1 MRSHLLLLVITVG
14 LLIGTAGSAR
24 GQDASPHYDKDQV
37 TAASKAF
44 LSVAADLQEAY
55 LPLEQSLSR
64 TDSLLAE
71 LDLNLALS
79 KGAVDAAQH
88 KLWSARLDERS
99 GVFGPEFEAIQL
111 RIQELEA
118 GFEVSFQGALDRA
131 LTKLKADGV
140 EPAPCAAKAAGIA
153 AMAPGFASGKAKCP
167 GEDVSLKIASMW
179 DNDPQLTAQLAAL
192 IEPAWP
198 GVTSYSESAPSV
210 ATGGFA
216 GNNDWLSPANL
227 GAAIPEAIELIDA
240 IERMAAKSRNALRAS
255 YQGLDREAP
264 GFKEQRLA
272 VSALAKGI
280 RSFSEDAKK
289 AAGEALFESLNR
301 VRRKGRKAG
310 WSEVTVCLNP
320 TGWEGCSGT
329 DRTDDVAEAMV
340 ADRKLQKALAK
351 LLEGLEPPSVELP

>member
-14 LLIGTAGSAR
+14 LLIGAPGSAR
-24 GQDASPHYDKDQV
+24 GQEASPHYDKDQV

-44 LSVAADLQEAY
+44 LSVAAELQEAY

-79 KGAVDAAQH
+79 KGSVDSAQH

-111 RIQELEA
+111 RIQELEG
-118 GFEVSFQGALDRA
+118 GFETSFQGALNRA
-131 LTKLKADGV
+131 LKALKADGI
-140 EPAPCAAKAAGIA
+140 EPTPCGAKAAGIA

-167 GEDVSLKIASMW
+167 GEDFSLKIASMW
-179 DNDPQLTAQLAAL
+179 DKDPELTAQLAAL

-198 GVTSYSESAPSV
+198 GVTSYSEPAQSV
-210 ATGGFA
+210 ATGDFA

-227 GAAIPEAIELIDA
+227 GSAVPEAIEFIDA
-240 IERMAAKSRNALRAS
+240 IERMANKARNTLRTS

-264 GFKEQRLA
+264 DFKEQRLA
-272 VSALAKGI
+272 ISALAKGV

-289 AAGEALFESLNR
+289 AAGEALFDSLNR

-310 WSEVTVCLNP
+310 WSGVSVCLNP

-329 DRTDDVAEAMV
+329 DRTDEVAEAMV
-340 ADRKLQKALAK
+340 ADRKLQKAMAK
-351 LLEGLEPPSVELP
+351 LLEGLEPPPTDLP